1 MKKPKLTLKELHVKS
16 FNTTLED
23 QEKKT
28 IDGGTS
34 PVCLSIVSYILVT
47 HVCISVLT
55 TNLPPKSGVPIEWQ
69 TYKIG
74 GCTDGPKAC
83 TGTNP

>member
-1 MKKPKLTLKELHVKS
+1 MKKPKLTLKELNVNS

-23 QEKKT
+23 QEKRT

-34 PVCLSIVSYILVT
+34 PVCLSIVSFILVT
-47 HVCISVLT
+47 HACVYSLT
-55 TNLPPKSGVPIEWQ
+55 INLPKTSAVPIEWQ

-74 GCTDGPKAC
+74 GCTDANHAC